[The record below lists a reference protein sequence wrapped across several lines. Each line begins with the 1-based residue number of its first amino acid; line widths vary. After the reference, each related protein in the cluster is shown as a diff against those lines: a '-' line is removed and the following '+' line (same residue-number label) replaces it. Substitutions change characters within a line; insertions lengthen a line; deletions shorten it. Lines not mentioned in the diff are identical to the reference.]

1 MKSLLTR
8 FAGFIGFPLLALAI
22 PLVLLPVIARITDDS
37 GWSSTLAGQAIGIFA
52 GTVVLWGWNVDGPV
66 RIARASGDE
75 IRAAIYSASLRT
87 RILLF
92 LLAVPFITAL
102 VAVVSS
108 PGAFA
113 DAISMA
119 LASALAGLS
128 PSWFC
133 IGLGKPRLL
142 AIYDTV
148 PRVLATI
155 AAAPLLLL
163 TRQVWIYPVLLL
175 IFVAIALVAFHRHIG
190 ATGPWFPRPGSG
202 TLGELRGQLST
213 AGINLAANAYGSSPV
228 PIASG
233 TRVSD
238 VAAASFG
245 SGDQLFRY
253 GTFAIAAMGNT
264 FQSWTIEPGI
274 PNRRQRQ
281 TVAIAAHGAL
291 GLAGAGILALL
302 GPWASSLIFGL
313 DKQAAQSVCAIY
325 GVAYIFLSVSTP
337 LIRNLLIPAGRQK
350 LVLGATIA
358 TASLGMAAMVAAG
371 ALGSADGIAW
381 GMAFGEAAM
390 FFFLLPA
397 GLREYASVH
406 SSGPRDSFPSDASVA

>member
-1 MKSLLTR
+1 MKSLMTR

-22 PLVLLPVIARITDDS
+22 PLVLLPVIARITDSS

-52 GTVVLWGWNVDGPV
+52 GTVILWGWNIDGPV
-66 RIARASGDE
+66 RIARASREE
-75 IRAAIYSASLRT
+75 IRAAIYVTSLRT

-92 LLAVPFITAL
+92 LVAVPAVTAL

-108 PGAFA
+108 PGAFT

-142 AIYDTV
+142 AIYDTL
-148 PRVLATI
+148 PRVLATV

-163 TRQVWIYPVLLL
+163 TRQIWIYPVLLL
-175 IFVAIALVAFHRHIG
+175 LCVAIALLAFHRQIG
-190 ATGPWFPRPGSG
+190 ATGRWFPLPGSG
-202 TLGELRGQLST
+202 AFRELRGQLST
-213 AGINLAANAYGSSPV
+213 AGINVAANAYGSSPV

-281 TVAIAAHGAL
+281 TAAITAHAVL
-291 GLAGAGILALL
+291 GLSGAGILALL

-313 DKQAAQSVCAIY
+313 DKQAAQSVCVIY

-337 LIRNLLIPAGRQK
+337 LIRNLLIPGGRQQ

-358 TASLGMAAMVAAG
+358 TAVVGIAAMVTAG
-371 ALGSADGIAW
+371 AFGSAEGIAW
-381 GMAFGEAAM
+381 GMALGEAAM

-397 GLREYASVH
+397 ALREYGAVH
-406 SSGPRDSFPSDASVA
+406 SPGPHEGSTSDASIA